1 MRLLVLVLVG
11 RAMLASEHTTAPLF
25 SRAHC
30 HWGRLTT
37 QGNASHGDCH
47 ADSVRLTVGREMY
60 TKFSR

>member
-37 QGNASHGDCH
+37 QGNASHGDCL
-47 ADSVRLTVGREMY
+47 SRRLSEAHGGT
-60 TKFSR
+60 